1 MPDLIIEGTAKIKIE
16 ENRWIAENVYAEG
29 EEKNDRERSSWLE
42 PARRKDGL
50 SLPNPNT
57 IRMSTRWITLKKE
70 CVRKSIRARRK

>member
-1 MPDLIIEGTAKIKIE
+1 MLDLIIEGTAKIKSE

-29 EEKNDRERSSWLE
+29 EEENDRERSSWFE

-57 IRMSTRWITLKKE
+57 IRMSGWITLEKE